1 ARPAR
6 IPDSRPMFAPTSLSS
21 PEECRWA
28 AIDSLHLST
37 SKGTSMTGK
46 RARLG
51 ALTGVALAAAMLAT
65 ASPAAASPAAAE
77 PGSAPL
83 IGRAVLPA
91 ATCAGGRES
100 GQYIGAGPIGGQ
112 QVPFRHQPV
121 QGFSALLPVRGA
133 ADDYWAL
140 ADNGYGSEENS
151 ADFQLRIYRIR
162 PD

>member
-1 ARPAR
+1 M
-6 IPDSRPMFAPTSLSS
+6 SR
-21 PEECRWA
+21 
-28 AIDSLHLST
+28 
-37 SKGTSMTGK
+37 K

-51 ALTGVALAAAMLAT
+51 AVTGAALAAAMLAT
-65 ASPAAASPAAAE
+65 ASPAAAE
-77 PGSAPL
+77 PGSTTL

-91 ATCAGGRES
+91 ATFAGGPQS
-100 GQYIGAGPIGGQ
+100 GQYIGTGPIAGQ

-133 ADDYWAL
+133 GGDYWAL

-162 PD
+162 PT